1 MSAQAM
7 GLASLEPARS
17 PRLASSSRAGIGS
30 AIVEEPLRIQAE
42 KISGAMHAWGPYIL

>member
-17 PRLASSSRAGIGS
+17 PRLASSSRAGMGG
-30 AIVEEPLRIQAE
+30 AIVEEPLRIQAK
-42 KISGAMHAWGPYIL
+42 KISGAMHVWSTYIL